1 MSLPDPLADPLPDP
15 LPADPLALA
24 AEWLALAWQRRDQP
38 NPNAMVLATSTPD
51 GRPSARVVLCKGIEP
66 DPGCV
71 RFVSN
76 YHSRK
81 GRELAANP
89 RAAAVLHFD
98 ALHRQVRLEG
108 VDHAREHARTATPTS
123 RRAPGRAGSARMRSE
138 QSAAGRVTRRRCR
151 RNSTSRSPLR
161 CRAAAPGRDIPRP
174 DHWGGYVLWIDRAEL
189 WVEGGARL
197 HDRAE
202 FRRDLRAVGEQAFA
216 GGAVVLD
223 APAALRPRACGELL
237 RIGVLLTVLGAV
249 VVPHATPIARVVEWR
264 SPLWVG
270 VFPLAGDDSP
280 ATRA

>member
-15 LPADPLALA
+15 LPTDPLALA
-24 AEWLALAWQRRDQP
+24 AEWLALAWERRDQP

-51 GRPSARVVLCKGIEP
+51 GHPSARVVLCKGIEP

-108 VDHAREHARTATPTS
+108 VITRASTADSDAYFATRAWASRLGAHA
-123 RRAPGRAGSARMRSE
+123 SE
-138 QSAAGRVTRRRCR
+138 QSEPVA
-151 RNSTSRSPLR
+151 SREALQAKLDAQIDR
-161 CRAAAPGRDIPRP
+161 FGATAAPGRDIPRP

-202 FRRDLRAVGEQAFA
+202 FRRELRAVGEPAFA
-216 GGAVVLD
+216 GG
-223 APAALRPRACGELL
+223 P
-237 RIGVLLTVLGAV
+237 
-249 VVPHATPIARVVEWR
+249 W
-264 SPLWVG
+264 S
-270 VFPLAGDDSP
+270 S
-280 ATRA
+280 TRLQP